1 MPDLGHDEEEH
12 ARTESGPVPESRLS
26 RRQVFTASAIA
37 AGAGLTSVSACSS
50 SGAEAGAA
58 GGGQAVSLGAS
69 GTTTVEFRGRVTQSG
84 QSFTSYGYLIRA
96 SHADQGDLFSGT
108 ALSEKTALLTAYA
121 TGDLRARTTDDVVHA
136 LDIVGTMTVYQR
148 SSPGATFDD
157 PASFKTGTSVARYN
171 MTLQDILTVI
181 ALNTGLP
188 TLTGDMVQTA
198 ARALSGPLA
207 GQTFGRNGTR
217 LRFFATGLG
226 HKTDDAPTAQLEIAG
241 NWSVE

>member
-1 MPDLGHDEEEH
+1 MPDLGRDQEDNTH
-12 ARTESGPVPESRLS
+12 TGSGPTPEGGLS
-26 RRQVFTASAIA
+26 RRRVMTASAVA
-37 AGAGLTSVSACSS
+37 AGAGLASASACSS
-50 SGAEAGAA
+50 SGSQDTGT
-58 GGGQAVSLGAS
+58 GDQAVSLGAP

-148 SSPGATFDD
+148 SSPGASFSD
-157 PASFKTGTSVARYN
+157 PSSFQAGTPVARYD

-181 ALNTGLP
+181 AMNTGLP
-188 TLTGDMVQTA
+188 TLTGDMLQTA
-198 ARALSGPLA
+198 AQALSGPLA
-207 GQTFGRNGTR
+207 GQKFGKKGTR

-226 HKTDDAPTAQLEIAG
+226 HKLNDAPTAQLEIAG
-241 NWSVE
+241 NWSIE

>member
-1 MPDLGHDEEEH
+1 MPDLGHEEEERAH
-12 ARTESGPVPESRLS
+12 TGPIPEGRLS
-26 RRQVFTASAIA
+26 RRRVMTASAVA

-50 SGAEAGAA
+50 SGSQADAGTD
-58 GGGQAVSLGAS
+58 GQAVSLGAS

-96 SHADQGDLFSGT
+96 SHADQSDLFSGT

-148 SSPGATFDD
+148 SNPGADFNN
-157 PASFKTGTSVARYN
+157 PSSFQVGTLVARYD

-188 TLTGDMVQTA
+188 TLTGDMLQTA
-198 ARALSGPLA
+198 AGALSGPLS
-207 GQTFGRNGTR
+207 GQKFGQKGTR

-226 HKTDDAPTAQLEIAG
+226 HKTNDAPTAKLEIAG
-241 NWSVE
+241 NWSIE

>member
-1 MPDLGHDEEEH
+1 MPDLGRDQEDNTH
-12 ARTESGPVPESRLS
+12 TGSGPTPEGGLS
-26 RRQVFTASAIA
+26 RRRVMTASAVA
-37 AGAGLTSVSACSS
+37 AGAGLASASACSS
-50 SGAEAGAA
+50 SGSQDTGT
-58 GGGQAVSLGAS
+58 GDQAVSLGAS

-136 LDIVGTMTVYQR
+136 LDIVGSMTVYQR
-148 SSPGATFDD
+148 SSPGATFSD
-157 PASFKTGTSVARYN
+157 PSSFQAGTPAARYD

-181 ALNTGLP
+181 AMNTGLP
-188 TLTGDMVQTA
+188 TLTGDMLQTA
-198 ARALSGPLA
+198 AQALSGPLA
-207 GQTFGRNGTR
+207 GQKFGKKGTR

-226 HKTDDAPTAQLEIAG
+226 HKLNDAPTAQLEIAG
-241 NWSVE
+241 NWSIE